1 MVLKILLAL
10 LMAFTIV
17 RTICDIRYYSNG
29 EWYRSKKKIEK
40 LYVVVDFEKWNMLSV
55 MCIVEIGYNI
65 L

>member
-1 MVLKILLAL
+1 MVLKILLAV

-17 RTICDIRYYSNG
+17 RTICDIRYYSNR

-55 MCIVEIGYNI
+55 MCIIVIGYNI